1 LGGKSGGMAFESLM
15 KKRRKNFYLSEDEL
29 TILKKRAEELDE
41 SMSQTLGYLIR
52 FGILSKSVIK
62 QIKELS

>member
-1 LGGKSGGMAFESLM
+1 M